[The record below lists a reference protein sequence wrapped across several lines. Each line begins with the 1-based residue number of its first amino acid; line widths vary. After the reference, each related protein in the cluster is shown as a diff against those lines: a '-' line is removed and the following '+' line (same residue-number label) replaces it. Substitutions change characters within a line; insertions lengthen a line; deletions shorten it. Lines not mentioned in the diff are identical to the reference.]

1 MEPSYH
7 VIELF
12 KRTRRWSGIDDNIKL
27 QAFLSKK
34 QKLYCYGII
43 FWDFSSKWSVWE
55 KDKTYPLLSYKKQFL
70 LSFLLKNQRVFFV
83 KNCALL
89 AEYGSSEFFI
99 QKRIA

>member
-34 QKLYCYGII
+34 QKLYCYGIMN
-43 FWDFSSKWSVWE
+43 FSSKWSVWE
-55 KDKTYPLLSYKKQFL
+55 KYKTYPLLSYTKQIL
-70 LSFLLKNQRVFFV
+70 LCFLLKNQRVFFV